1 MTHTNP
7 TPEQM
12 TRWLTAQMVHATK
25 ITEQFTDEFTAN
37 PAEALSWSHKVFT
50 AAAILKL
57 YPQYVEECLY
67 SLGVS
72 DGPDP
77 VAYVAKQATA
87 LVQRNAYAP
96 ALSTS
101 AVSNLV
107 SQAEVQAAATILDA
121 LEWGKIG

>member
-1 MTHTNP
+1 MTDTNP

-57 YPQYVEECLY
+57 YPDYVESLY
-67 SLGVS
+67 SLAER
-72 DGPDP
+72 PRADP
-77 VAYVAKQATA
+77 VAYVVKKATA

-96 ALSTS
+96 ASSTS

-107 SQAEVQAAATILDA
+107 SQAEAEAAATILDA
-121 LEWGKIG
+121 IEWGKIG